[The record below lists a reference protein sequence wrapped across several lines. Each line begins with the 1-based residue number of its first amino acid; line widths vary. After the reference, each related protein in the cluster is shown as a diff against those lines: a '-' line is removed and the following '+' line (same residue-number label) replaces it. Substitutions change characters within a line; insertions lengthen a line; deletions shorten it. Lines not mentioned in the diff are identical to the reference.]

1 MSNLAIF
8 LLVLIV
14 GGGAVLYPV
23 VEDKV
28 TRRTAPPRRR
38 ARRDSTVRRCDPSAP
53 ASPFELIALG
63 QVARFDDATIERIK
77 GRLQ

>member
-38 ARRDSTVRRCDPSAP
+38 ARLCQSCR
-53 ASPFELIALG
+53 
-63 QVARFDDATIERIK
+63 ARLSRWNEFGLLQDRARWDDEIERRVK
-77 GRLQ
+77 GTR